1 MTGTDPTT
9 PDRAGQPSGGQPA
22 DARPTDRP
30 YPETAA
36 LPTLSADATPDAG
49 SGASAGD
56 AVTSHPDTAM
66 GDRTRRIRWSVAA
79 LAVAG
84 LMVAGGIGGVVAES
98 VGEGTPDAASSSV
111 SAGGADPTSGAS
123 AQTIS
128 DPATLAEALDHVHD
142 GISVPADDNTEDS
155 TGDST
160 DVSPEG
166 TAGSGA
172 EIPNGTSGGYSF
184 GGPERY
190 GAGTGGAGS
199 AGEWGAAGTDVDAGV
214 EVPDADGIL
223 EVNTASSLGEGAGTG
238 MVLSSDGLAL
248 TNYHVV
254 DGSSEVEVTVADTG
268 ETYLATVVGRD
279 ATQDVAVLQLQDATD
294 LETIS
299 VDASGVETGE
309 SVAAIGNGSGQ
320 GYLTAVSGGVTAVDQ
335 SISAASLGDTE
346 DLTGLIETDADVV
359 PGYSGGPLVD
369 ADGQVVGMSTA
380 ASTGQTSEQV
390 NGYAIDIIEALDI
403 ADQIVAGTES
413 DSVQVG
419 ASGALGVTVTDAA
432 AAAQQEY
439 ADPRSRGSREGGTAS
454 ATSGALVVEVT
465 PGSAAESAGL
475 VAGDTVTALDGTEV
489 ADSSELSDQVSAL
502 DPGDS
507 VSLVWTDADGAE
519 HTATLDLGESTVN

>member
-1 MTGTDPTT
+1 MTGTDPTS
-9 PDRAGQPSGGQPA
+9 PDRTGRPCGGQPA
-22 DARPTDRP
+22 DTRSSGRPH
-30 YPETAA
+30 PETAA
-36 LPTLSADATPDAG
+36 LPTLSAAPVPGTGSETPAVNDPATGHPDA
-49 SGASAGD
+49 A
-56 AVTSHPDTAM
+56 T
-66 GDRTRRIRWSVAA
+66 GDRPRRIRWSVAA

-84 LMVAGGIGGVVAES
+84 LMVAGGVGGVVAES
-98 VGEGTPDAASSSV
+98 AGDETPDATSSTV
-111 SAGGADPTSGAS
+111 SADAADPASGTS

-128 DPATLAEALDHVHD
+128 DPVTLAEALDRVHD
-142 GISVPADDNTEDS
+142 GISVPAEGSTED
-155 TGDST
+155 GT

-172 EIPNGTSGGYSF
+172 EIPAGPSGGYSF
-184 GGPERY
+184 GGPE
-190 GAGTGGAGS
+190 GARPGGAGS
-199 AGEWGAAGTDVDAGV
+199 ADEWGTAGTEVDAGV

-223 EVNTASSLGEGAGTG
+223 EINTASALGEGAGTG

-268 ETYLATVVGRD
+268 QTYLATVVGRD
-279 ATQDVAVLQLQDATD
+279 ATQDVAVLQLQEATG

-369 ADGQVVGMSTA
+369 GDGQVVGMSTA

-413 DSVQVG
+413 DTVQVG
-419 ASGALGVTVTDAA
+419 SSGALGVTITDAA
-432 AAAQQEY
+432 
-439 ADPRSRGSREGGTAS
+439 P
-454 ATSGALVVEVT
+454 SGAGLVDVSA
-465 PGSAAESAGL
+465 GSAAENAGME
-475 VAGDTVTALDGTEV
+475 AGDVLTAADGTEV
-489 ADSSELSDQVSAL
+489 TNAADLSDLIQSL
-502 DPGDS
+502 DPGDA
-507 VSLVWTDADGAE
+507 VNLEWTDTDG
-519 HTATLDLGESTVN
+519 TAHSATVELGASTVN